1 MYELNNENF
10 RMQKKTVI
18 VTGSSKGIGSQV
30 ITHLARSNFNIVINY
45 RKNKKNALK
54 LNKKLSK
61 FTQTEILQGDVTK
74 ISDVTRIVNK
84 TIKSFGRID
93 VLINNAG
100 IHEDNI
106 VLKMSHKSWKKVID
120 TNLNGTFNFSKAV
133 LPLMIKQ
140 KFGRIINISSITAS
154 MGTSGAANYSASKA
168 GVIGF
173 TKSLAKEVAKHNVT
187 ANVIAPGYFDI
198 GIFYDIDPLL
208 RKKIVNS
215 IPSKRLGRSE
225 EISEL
230 IQILISSNYLTGQV
244 FILDGGYS
252 A

>member
-1 MYELNNENF
+1 MTDLSN
-10 RMQKKTVI
+10 KTAI
-18 VTGSSKGIGSQV
+18 ITGASQGLGKE
-30 ITHLARSNFNIVINY
+30 ISRSLAQNGFNIVINY
-45 RKNKKNALK
+45 YKSKKDAELLEKELSALTKTLVLKGDVSKFSNALDIV
-54 LNKKLSK
+54 KKSK
-61 FTQTEILQGDVTK
+61 KE
-74 ISDVTRIVNK
+74 
-84 TIKSFGRID
+84 FGRID

-106 VLKMSHKSWKKVID
+106 VLKMSYKSWKKVID

-198 GIFYDIDPLL
+198 GMFYDIDPLL